1 MILCL
6 KLNENMMKLRLM
18 ISYDEFLTNDFMI
31 RQKIFS

>member
-1 MILCL
+1 MQ
-6 KLNENMMKLRLM
+6 LM